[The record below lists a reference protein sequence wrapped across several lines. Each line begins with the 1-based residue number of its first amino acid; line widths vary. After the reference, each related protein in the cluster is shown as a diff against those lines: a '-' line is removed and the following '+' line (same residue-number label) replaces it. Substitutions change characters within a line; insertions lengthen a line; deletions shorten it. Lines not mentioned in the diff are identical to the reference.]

1 MIAEDEESFIPSLDP
16 GISPGTKLLTIK
28 GSPPEV
34 LALCRQYLLD
44 GQIIPLSET
53 DRLTIE
59 LENER
64 MGSEGLRVLGMGFA
78 FLEGNGNGA
87 DVVEGRGFAWI
98 GLVGMADPLRPG
110 VKEAIRIFHQAGIAP
125 LMITGDQV
133 PIAHSVGRELNLSR
147 GLPLEIFDSAH
158 LQGLDPELLSTFA
171 RRVHAFA
178 RVSPAQKL
186 QIVQALQRAGL
197 VVAMTGDGI
206 NDGPALKAADI
217 GIAMGAAG
225 TDVAREIADVVLED
239 DNLETMIVAIRQGR
253 AVYDNIRKSIHFLL
267 ATNMSEVALMGS
279 AITMGIGQ
287 PLNPMQLLWINLV
300 SDIFP
305 GLALAVEQP
314 EPDVM
319 ARPPRDPQETIITN
333 DRLYRMTFESLVIGA
348 GALSAY
354 GYGILRYGM
363 GPQAGS
369 IAFLSLV
376 FGQLLHAFS
385 CRSERVSAFEAKTLS
400 PNPYL
405 TLAVAGTFGL
415 QILAIGIPGMRRLLG
430 ISPVTALDGMVIG
443 GSALLPLMVN
453 ETTKKMLKEGTP

>member
-1 MIAEDEESFIPSLDP
+1 
-16 GISPGTKLLTIK
+16 
-28 GSPPEV
+28 
-34 LALCRQYLLD
+34 
-44 GQIIPLSET
+44 
-53 DRLTIE
+53 
-59 LENER
+59 
-64 MGSEGLRVLGMGFA
+64 
-78 FLEGNGNGA
+78 
-87 DVVEGRGFAWI
+87 
-98 GLVGMADPLRPG
+98 
-110 VKEAIRIFHQAGIAP
+110 
-125 LMITGDQV
+125 
-133 PIAHSVGRELNLSR
+133 
-147 GLPLEIFDSAH
+147 
-158 LQGLDPELLSTFA
+158 
-171 RRVHAFA
+171 
-178 RVSPAQKL
+178 
-186 QIVQALQRAGL
+186 
-197 VVAMTGDGI
+197 MTGDGI